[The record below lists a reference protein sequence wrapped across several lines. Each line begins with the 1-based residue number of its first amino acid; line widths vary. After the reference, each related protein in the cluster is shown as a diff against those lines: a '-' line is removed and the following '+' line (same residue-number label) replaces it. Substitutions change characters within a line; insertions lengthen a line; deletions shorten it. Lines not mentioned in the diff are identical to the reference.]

1 MKFDKGIVLLIQG
14 CVVMLLCVNV
24 GSIRLYKRDILHYNS
39 NSNSK
44 YKYKQHELYLHN
56 YANAQYYSI
65 IAIGTP
71 PQYFNV
77 IFDTGSSNLWVQSN
91 LCMSQSCLQHKGF
104 NSLLSTTYTPLTPMI
119 LSNTFSIRYG
129 TGSIH
134 GTYACDTV
142 TIANIVL
149 HNQTVGFAYE
159 ESGFAFMNVPFEGIL
174 GLSPSSFAS
183 SVSFLDNIKSHK
195 LLTHNIFSIFLSEH
209 LDMSKIM
216 FGAVDKS
223 KMNSNFVFVDV
234 VSEHYWEINVNAIY
248 IGNKRLNVCDVL
260 RYETGR
266 CGVAIDSG
274 TSLYAGPTRLIKV
287 IKDELGIESSC
298 DNFKELL
305 TMRIELYVNKS
316 YMNNKEKMLYEI
328 VLKPE
333 DYVINGGRIKNE
345 IEEMEMNGNEMEENV
360 IMNNRNSE
368 CLPAFMNVDVP
379 PPRGPLFIFGEYFM
393 KKFYIV
399 FDKDRNCIGI
409 SLANQSGIDNTSS
422 NINTPYDD
430 NTDNTVH
437 SVTTTNNNESLYT
450 RTVSFISSYNDTIT
464 NNNDDDIHLIIP

>member
-1 MKFDKGIVLLIQG
+1 MKFDKGILLLLIQR
-14 CVVMLLCVNV
+14 CVVILLCVNV
-24 GSIRLYKRDILHYNS
+24 GSIKLYKKDILHYNS
-39 NSNSK
+39 K
-44 YKYKQHELYLHN
+44 HELYLHN
-56 YANAQYYSI
+56 YANAQYYSR

-129 TGSIH
+129 TGSIY

-142 TIANIVL
+142 TIANIVIR
-149 HNQTVGFAYE
+149 NQTVGFAYE

-174 GLSPSSFAS
+174 GLSPSSFSS

-234 VSEHYWEINVNAIY
+234 VSEHYWEINVNAVY
-248 IGNKRLNVCDVL
+248 VGNKRLNVCDVL

-305 TMRIELYVNKS
+305 NMRIELYVNKS
-316 YMNNKEKMLYEI
+316 YWNNKEKMLYEI
-328 VLKPE
+328 ILKPE
-333 DYVINGGRIKNE
+333 DYVINGSRIKNE
-345 IEEMEMNGNEMEENV
+345 IEEMEMNEHEMEEDI
-360 IMNNRNSE
+360 IMNNKRKSE

-379 PPRGPLFIFGEYFM
+379 SPRGPLFIFGEYFM
-393 KKFYIV
+393 KKFYVV
-399 FDKDRNCIGI
+399 FDKDKNCIGI
-409 SLANQSGIDNTSS
+409 SLANQSGIDNTNS

-430 NTDNTVH
+430 TDNNNNTVH
-437 SVTTTNNNESLYT
+437 SVTNTNNNESLLHT
-450 RTVSFISSYNDTIT
+450 RTVSFVSSYNDTIT

>member
-1 MKFDKGIVLLIQG
+1 MLIIITILMKFDKGILLVIQKYILIA
-14 CVVMLLCVNV
+14 VILSYVNV
-24 GSIRLYKRDILHYNS
+24 LMIKLYKQDNTHLYH
-39 NSNSK
+39 K
-44 YKYKQHELYLHN
+44 YKHELYLHN
-56 YANAQYYSI
+56 YANAQYYSR

-91 LCMSQSCLQHKGF
+91 LCMSQSCLQHNGF
-104 NSLLSTTYTPLTPMI
+104 NSLLSTTFTPLTPVSFHNSFLKRTVP

-142 TIANIVL
+142 TIANIVI

-174 GLSPSSFAS
+174 GLSPSSFNSA
-183 SVSFLDNIKSHK
+183 VSFLDNIKSQK
-195 LLTHNIFSIFLSEH
+195 RLTHNIFSIFLSEH
-209 LDMSKIM
+209 IDMSKIL

-266 CGVAIDSG
+266 CGIAIDSG
-274 TSLYAGPTRLIKV
+274 TSLYAGPAKLIKE
-287 IKDELGIESSC
+287 IKDELAIASSC
-298 DNFKELL
+298 DNFKELPS
-305 TMRIELYVNKS
+305 MRIELYVNKS
-316 YMNNKEKMLYEI
+316 YWNDKEKMLYEI
-328 VLKPE
+328 MLKPE
-333 DYVINGGRIKNE
+333 DYVIDGNRIKNE
-345 IEEMEMNGNEMEENV
+345 IEEMEMNADDEEIVNGNV
-360 IMNNRNSE
+360 RKSE

-399 FDKDRNCIGI
+399 FDKDRNCIGM
-409 SLANQSGIDNTSS
+409 SLANQSGIDNAS
-422 NINTPYDD
+422 NI
-430 NTDNTVH
+430 
-437 SVTTTNNNESLYT
+437 
-450 RTVSFISSYNDTIT
+450 
-464 NNNDDDIHLIIP
+464 DDIHTPYSRKYF

>member
-1 MKFDKGIVLLIQG
+1 MKFDKGILLLLIQ
-14 CVVMLLCVNV
+14 VILLCVNV
-24 GSIRLYKRDILHYNS
+24 GSIKLYKKDILHYNS
-39 NSNSK
+39 NNSK
-44 YKYKQHELYLHN
+44 YKHELYLHN
-56 YANAQYYSI
+56 YANAQYYSR

-91 LCMSQSCLQHKGF
+91 LCISQSCLQHKGY
-104 NSLLSTTYTPLTPMI
+104 NSLLSSTYTALTPV
-119 LSNTFSIRYG
+119 LSLPNTFSIRYG

-142 TIANIVL
+142 TIANIVI

-174 GLSPSSFAS
+174 GLSPSS

-216 FGAVDKS
+216 FGAVDKR

-234 VSEHYWEINVNAIY
+234 VSEHYWEINVNAVY
-248 IGNKRLNVCDVL
+248 VGNRRLNVCDVL

-287 IKDELGIESSC
+287 IKDELGIESTC

-305 TMRIELYVNKS
+305 NMRIELYVNKS
-316 YMNNKEKMLYEI
+316 YLNNKEKMLYEI

-333 DYVINGGRIKNE
+333 DYVIDGGRIKNE
-345 IEEMEMNGNEMEENV
+345 IEEMEMNEEGV
-360 IMNNRNSE
+360 GMNNGRSGRKRE

-422 NINTPYDD
+422 NISTPYDD
-430 NTDNTVH
+430 DNDNGDDNTVH
-437 SVTTTNNNESLYT
+437 SVTTTNNNESLHT
-450 RTVSFISSYNDTIT
+450 PTVSFISSYNNSIID
-464 NNNDDDIHLIIP
+464 NNDDDIHLIIP